1 PIGEATGNPYTF
13 VAAKGRHIVAEFVEE
28 DVKDGEYRITA
39 VASPAQGGS
48 VTGAGDYEAGA
59 TVTLTATASEGYK
72 FAGWKEGGNPI
83 GEATGNPYTFVAAK
97 GRHIVAVFEKIN
109 ESIPTKTTIMVSD
122 SKVTYGKPLTITV
135 SVSSAL
141 NYSGMLE
148 LRINGKNYGEPQDIG
163 NDGEV
168 TWKISA
174 SKSYGFKLGDNKIET
189 VYIGAQD
196 AASLLPVAAT
206 VKVTSACKP
215 QPVCKPTH
223 YCCGQNHF
231 TGKCVTVRSGEDV
244 TFKVEL
250 GCNESCQ
257 WYVNRGDGC
266 GFVKIKGATCPTLT
280 VKDVTHKQDGYR
292 YRCVIRNCCETI
304 RTPIFTLNV
313 ASGQLYTPK
322 TGDSSGIGLAIAIA
336 AMGVCLP
343 AVRRRE
349 DRS

>member
-1 PIGEATGNPYTF
+1 M
-13 VAAKGRHIVAEFVEE
+13 
-28 DVKDGEYRITA
+28 
-39 VASPAQGGS
+39 
-48 VTGAGDYEAGA
+48 
-59 TVTLTATASEGYK
+59 
-72 FAGWKEGGNPI
+72 
-83 GEATGNPYTFVAAK
+83 
-97 GRHIVAVFEKIN
+97 AVFEKIN

-196 AASLLPVAAT
+196 AASLLPVTAT

-304 RTPIFTLNV
+304 RTPIYTLNV